1 VPMSVSKA
9 RHVSLLAGSQMYAVA
24 WTMGMVIIYKA
35 VREARGR
42 RMHPKL
48 HGHLF
53 FQLVPTLGPST
64 CVQPAR
70 STHTTARQA
79 LLIRAAAARAG

>member
-1 VPMSVSKA
+1 MPMSVSKA

-48 HGHLF
+48 Y
-53 FQLVPTLGPST
+53 GPFIFSAST
-64 CVQPAR
+64 D
-70 STHTTARQA
+70 
-79 LLIRAAAARAG
+79 AGP